1 MFFLV
6 GFMVRVRYSF
16 GSRHTGKLDNIR
28 KQRKK
33 FPKVMDEVVRVSDV
47 ILEVLDA
54 RFIDET
60 RNFELEKEIKKQGK
74 EIVYVLNKADLVDKQ
89 AVERKLKIRPYI
101 FVSCSKRQGG
111 GKLRDLVKRVVKKV
125 ELQDKHTRYQVGI
138 VGYPNTG
145 KSSLINFLTGR
156 AVAKTGNEAGFTKGM
171 QKVKLTSDI
180 VILDTPGVIPESEYS
195 LKDREKIAKQARI
208 GARSVGKLRDPE
220 FAVQELLDNDS
231 DREKLQKHYAVESG
245 EDSDDFLEKL
255 GEKRGFLKKGGVI
268 DLDKVARVVL
278 RDWQDGKV
286 SSS

>member
-1 MFFLV
+1 
-6 GFMVRVRYSF
+6 MVRVRYSF
-16 GSRHTGKLDNIR
+16 GSRHTGKLDNIK

-33 FPKVMDEVVRVSDV
+33 FPKVMEEVVRVSDV
-47 ILEVLDA
+47 VLEVLDA

-60 RNFELEKEIKKQGK
+60 RNFELEDEIKRQGK
-74 EIVYVLNKADLVDKQ
+74 EIIFVLNKADLVDRKS
-89 AVERKLKIRPYI
+89 VERKLKIRPYI
-101 FVSCSKRQGG
+101 FVSCAKRQGG
-111 GKLRDLVKRVVKKV
+111 GKLRDLVKRVVKNI

-145 KSSLINFLTGR
+145 KSSLINFLSGR

-180 VILDTPGVIPESEYS
+180 LILDTPGVIPTTEYS

-208 GARSVGKLRDPE
+208 GARSESKLRDPE
-220 FAVQELLDNDS
+220 FAIQGLLDNKR
-231 DREKLQKHYAVESG
+231 DRGLLEKYYSVESG

-255 GEKRGFLKKGGVI
+255 GRERKILKKGGVV
-268 DLDKVARVVL
+268 DLDKVARLVL